1 MTAASNSA
9 QRKEFF
15 MSFVRLPRPFRL
27 TILIVCLSLA
37 SLAQTQSQP
46 SPAGSA
52 APSIPSA
59 QPQPSA
65 QTKPQSPAT
74 TQSPS
79 SAPTQPQT
87 SPAAPVAP
95 AAPSTPPSGTSGD
108 ANNPP
113 PAGGAQS
120 TPEQDSGIFVF
131 KKRVEEVIL
140 HATVVDEQRHLIPN
154 LDRSTFSVFES
165 GVPQTITSFHREDVP
180 VELGIVI
187 DNSGSMREKRDK
199 VNEAVLNLIRES
211 NPEDQIFVVNFSQDG
226 YLDQDFTSDVN
237 LLRGALQ
244 KVSMQ
249 GSTALYDAIVASS
262 VHLKNNP
269 RLDNKVLLVITDGRD
284 NASRETL
291 QEARRQL
298 QQQNGP
304 TLYAMGLLG
313 DGLDPKDQAVLGALA
328 DSTGGAAFFPRTLDE
343 LDNISRTIGHDIR
356 SRYTIGYKSSN
367 SRPDSAYRTIQVQ
380 AQARGY
386 RQLTVRTRKGYYPGE
401 TVR

>member
-1 MTAASNSA
+1 MPSTSNSA
-9 QRKEFF
+9 QKKEFF
-15 MSFVRLPRPFRL
+15 MPSVRLQRPVSL
-27 TILIVCLSLA
+27 TILIVFCLSLA

-65 QTKPQSPAT
+65 QTKPQNPAT

-79 SAPTQPQT
+79 PAPTQAQT

-95 AAPSTPPSGTSGD
+95 AAPPPSETSSD

-140 HATVVDEQRHLIPN
+140 HATVVDEQRHLVPN

-165 GVPQTITSFHREDVP
+165 GVPQPITSFHREDVP
-180 VELGIVI
+180 VALGILI

-244 KVSMQ
+244 KVSMR

-262 VHLKNNP
+262 VHLRNNP

-304 TLYAMGLLG
+304 TLYAVGLLG
-313 DGLDPKDQAVLGALA
+313 DGLDLKDQTVLGALA
-328 DSTGGAAFFPRTLDE
+328 DSTGGAAFVPRTLDE

>member
-1 MTAASNSA
+1 MSSASDYKPKEGSRIRFWR
-9 QRKEFF
+9 QRRLSLVVLICSCL
-15 MSFVRLPRPFRL
+15 SFVSRAQTPSQTSTP
-27 TILIVCLSLA
+27 T
-37 SLAQTQSQP
+37 QTQS
-46 SPAGSA
+46 STA
-52 APSIPSA
+52 
-59 QPQPSA
+59 
-65 QTKPQSPAT
+65 

-79 SAPTQPQT
+79 VPRPPVPPAT
-87 SPAAPVAP
+87 SL
-95 AAPSTPPSGTSGD
+95 PSSDT
-108 ANNPP
+108 NPP
-113 PAGGAQS
+113 PAGGAQ
-120 TPEQDSGIFVF
+120 TPADQDSGVFVF

-140 HATVVDEQRHLIPN
+140 HATVVDDQRHLVSN
-154 LDRSTFSVFES
+154 LDQSTFSVFEG

-180 VELGIVI
+180 VAMGIVI

-199 VNEAVLNLIRES
+199 VNEAVLNLIRQS

-226 YLDQDFTSDVN
+226 YLDQDFTSDVT

-244 KVSMQ
+244 RVSMQ
-249 GSTALYDAIVASS
+249 GSTALYDAIIASS

-291 QEARRQL
+291 QEAGFRL

-304 TLYAMGLLG
+304 TLYAIGLLG
-313 DGLDPKDQAVLGALA
+313 DGLEPKDQEVLSALA
-328 DSTGGAAFFPRTLDE
+328 NSSGGAAFFPRTLDE

-367 SRPDSAYRTIQVQ
+367 PRQDSGYRTIQVQ

-401 TVR
+401 VVH

>member
-1 MTAASNSA
+1 MPLAPNSA
-9 QRKEFF
+9 QRKE
-15 MSFVRLPRPFRL
+15 SFISVRLQRL
-27 TILIVCLSLA
+27 FSWKIPVVFCLSLA
-37 SLAQTQSQP
+37 SLAQTQSQT
-46 SPAGSA
+46 SPTVPA
-52 APSIPSA
+52 APSMPSA
-59 QPQPSA
+59 QSQPPA
-65 QTKPQSPAT
+65 QTKLQSPVT

-95 AAPSTPPSGTSGD
+95 STPPSETSGE
-108 ANNPP
+108 AN
-113 PAGGAQS
+113 PAPADGAQS
-120 TPEQDSGIFVF
+120 APEQDSGIFVF

-140 HATVVDEQRHLIPN
+140 HATVVDEQRHLVPN
-154 LDRSTFSVFES
+154 LDRGTFSVFEG
-165 GVPQTITSFHREDVP
+165 GVPQPITSFHREDVP
-180 VELGIVI
+180 VALGILI
-187 DNSGSMREKRDK
+187 DNSGSMLEKRDK

-237 LLRGALQ
+237 LVRGALQ
-244 KVSMQ
+244 KVSMR

-262 VHLKNNP
+262 VHLRNNP

-291 QEARRQL
+291 QEARLQL

-304 TLYAMGLLG
+304 TLYAVGLLG

-328 DSTGGAAFFPRTLDE
+328 DSTGGAAFFPRTLNE

-367 SRPDSAYRTIQVQ
+367 SRQDSAYRTIQVQ

-386 RQLTVRTRKGYYPGE
+386 RQLTVRTRKGYYAGE
-401 TVR
+401 AVR